1 MPNVLSCPP
10 SVRRVGALSVRV
22 SRVGVG
28 TLVTLRPV
36 EDRATV
42 PALRGLLQA
51 VLAIGS
57 DLDLDAMLHRIVESA
72 AELVGARYGAL
83 GVLDEAG
90 IVLAQFLTVGV
101 DDDTHHAIGHLPE
114 GHGILGVLIAD
125 PRPLRLP
132 DLRAHPDSYGFPP
145 HHPPMRSFLG
155 VPIKIRDQVFGNLYL
170 TDKVDAA
177 EFSELDE
184 ELAVGLASAAA
195 VAVDNARLHATVQS
209 LALVHDRERIARDL
223 HDTVIQRLFATG
235 LSLQGT
241 VRLAGDNAEVT
252 ERIEQAVDDLDVTI
266 KHIRSAIFGL
276 STTADSGD
284 GVRDRVRAL
293 VQESVAV
300 LGFEP
305 RVVFDGPVDTL
316 VPEAI
321 AADLLATIGEALT
334 NVARHAGAT
343 RVDVSLTVEDEVV
356 LTVADDGV
364 GPPAPGTPG
373 GQGLDNM
380 AVRAERHGGTLQLDA
395 GRTGGT
401 TLTWRAP
408 TQTTGPGSGA
418 RQVGGDDEHRAR

>member
-1 MPNVLSCPP
+1 M
-10 SVRRVGALSVRV
+10 
-22 SRVGVG
+22 
-28 TLVTLRPV
+28 

-42 PALRGLLQA
+42 PALRGLLHA

-57 DLDLDAMLHRIVESA
+57 DLDLEAMLHRIVESA
-72 AELVGARYGAL
+72 VELVGARYGAL
-83 GVLDEAG
+83 GILDEAG
-90 IVLAQFLTVGV
+90 VGLAQFLTVGV

-132 DLRAHPDSYGFPP
+132 DLRAHPDSFGFPP

-184 ELAVGLASAAA
+184 ELVVGLAGAAA
-195 VAVDNARLHATVQS
+195 VAVDNARLHVTVQS

-241 VRLAGDNAEVT
+241 VRLVGDNAEVID
-252 ERIEQAVDDLDVTI
+252 RVEQAVDDLDVTI

-284 GVRDRVRAL
+284 GVRDRVRSLLEETAP
-293 VQESVAV
+293 V

-305 RVVFDGPVDTL
+305 RVVFDGPVDTM

-321 AADLLATIGEALT
+321 TADLLATIGEALT
-334 NVARHAGAT
+334 NVGRHANAT

-364 GPPAPGTPG
+364 GPPGPGTPSG
-373 GQGLDNM
+373 RGLANM
-380 AVRAERHGGTLQLDA
+380 AVRAERHGGTLQVGA

-401 TLTWRAP
+401 ILIWRAP
-408 TQTTGPGSGA
+408 TQATGPGSGA
-418 RQVGGDDEHRAR
+418 RKVGGDDEHCSR